1 MEAYLYKRKA
11 DLIIYHIQSN
21 EQIHLSDKSRHDIHS
36 NMYQS
41 IMDECERAREREEYW
56 EKSYTELKEKG
67 FPLKYNEIRIRVAKE
82 KEPIHPDKIL
92 EWMLMLDDGISIR

>member
-1 MEAYLYKRKA
+1 MNNPYLYKRKA
-11 DLIIYHIQSN
+11 DLIIYHIQNN

-41 IMDECERAREREEYW
+41 IMDECERAREREMYW

-67 FPLKYNEIRIRVAKE
+67 FPLKWNELRIKLARMKTEEADDVL
-82 KEPIHPDKIL
+82 DL
-92 EWMLMLDDGISIR
+92 MCMLDDGISIR